1 MNRTVDRRAMF
12 FLIAGVVCLLTLV
25 ITPAEYVWV
34 GYLLG
39 ATYFVLA
46 AASYLDRRSGGRSRP
61 R

>member
-1 MNRTVDRRAMF
+1 MNRTIDRRAVF
-12 FLIAGVVCLLTLV
+12 FLIAGVLCLLTLV
-25 ITPAEYVWV
+25 ITPAEYFWV

-46 AASYLDRRSGGRSRP
+46 GASFLDHRSGGRRP